1 MTSDMNSP
9 IQYNKEQFRK
19 TLKVLNQ
26 IIDSIGKFEDH
37 YDKKFNFSK
46 LIQLLNIPN
55 SEIDEIIYLIL
66 NFQEKF
72 EDVFKK
78 YQLKKYRKNNQ
89 VYLITERKQENEKIE
104 IPPTIYISNSHI
116 KLLNDIIYIF
126 KNVKRGQGFNID
138 KNGSELLAKVK
149 ELQNSHP
156 YLFKSKMN
164 GVVYP
169 SNLGLKLGE
178 TIISYNKSNKELNN
192 VIIDKHRIMVMKDR

>member
-72 EDVFKK
+72 EYVFKK
-78 YQLKKYRKNNQ
+78 YQLRKYRKNNQ
-89 VYLITERKQENEKIE
+89 VYLITDIKQQNGKIE
-104 IPPTIYISNSHI
+104 IPPTIYISNSHV
-116 KLLNDIIYIF
+116 KLLNDIIYVF
-126 KNVKRGQGFNID
+126 KNVKRGQGFDID

-149 ELQNSHP
+149 ELRNSHS

-169 SNLGLKLGE
+169 SNLGIKLGE
-178 TIISYNKSNKELNN
+178 TIISYNKSNKEFNN
-192 VIIDKHRIMVMKDR
+192 VIIDKHRIMVIKDR